1 MAHST
6 LEMTSGDLGRSHR
19 TPAPCFRVHTRTNKT
34 NCRSQTFLMPE
45 NLSQAGSRSYFL
57 KIFLSRFLTQYRC
70 INLPDS
76 LGLEDRNEA
85 YERLSPRDVITYLEV
100 EAETEQDCGAMP
112 QYV

>member
-1 MAHST
+1 
-6 LEMTSGDLGRSHR
+6 
-19 TPAPCFRVHTRTNKT
+19 
-34 NCRSQTFLMPE
+34 MPE